1 MILNTIMKAIADG
14 HPYETGEYR
23 PTSGSRT
30 MTVPFASAHPTR
42 PAIIVL
48 VDGNYIDS
56 TSLGDTATLA
66 WMFVDY
72 SQLVGAMNIT
82 AAYGM
87 MYRSYKDIN
96 VSTVQRQDNP
106 ITTEAALANYAT
118 NTQFFPSASSNSYGF
133 KVGHGYKWIAIW
145 L

>member
-1 MILNTIMKAIADG
+1 MILNTIMKAIAGG

-23 PTSGSRT
+23 PSSASSS
-30 MTVPFASAHPTR
+30 MTVSFETAHPYR

-48 VDGNYIDS
+48 IDGNYLS
-56 TSLGDTATLA
+56 GSSLDDKATLA

-87 MYRSYKDIN
+87 MYRTYKDDY
-96 VSTVQRQDNP
+96 VSTVQRQNNP
-106 ITTEAALANYAT
+106 ISTEAALANYAT
-118 NTQFFPSASSNSYGF
+118 NTQFFPSAVSAYKF
-133 KVGHGYKWIAIW
+133 LVGHGYKWIAIW